1 MTWAQL
7 EKKYDVQID
16 SVRSAYKSKHMYWA
30 AYKGNKEIA
39 QGKTLVNLQVALEE
53 AASL

>member
-1 MTWAQL
+1 MTRVQL

-30 AYKGNKEIA
+30 AYKGDREIA
-39 QGKTLVNLQVALEE
+39 RGKRLSDLQVALEQAVSE
-53 AASL
+53 